1 MTHSLGKLGTGYQ
14 DVPRFKD
21 ARSRIDANSRTAQV
35 ALMRIA
41 TRLAAAF
48 AVYALACGWAQAGS
62 ITVYTALEN
71 DEVSVYLAAARQ
83 AMPDLH
89 VHVLRLSTGDL
100 AARLIAESAAP
111 HNDVIWGEAL
121 TDMLDPRIE
130 AELAPVTSPNIAKLP
145 SRYRAPDDKWFVA
158 TGYLAAF
165 CVNTDALAAQH
176 LPMPT
181 SWADLAKPVYKGQVV
196 MPDPQSSGTGYMI
209 VAAILQGMGADK
221 GWALLKQIAGN
232 VAQFSP
238 SGSSPCKLA
247 RTGEFP
253 IGVSFAF
260 TAMQSIR
267 QGFPIRMVIP
277 SSDVAYQLEAS
288 AMMKTSANQVDA
300 KRFLDWI
307 ASPQAA
313 ALYRKYKSIVAMPG
327 AGPTPEQIKDGLP
340 ADIAHRLYP
349 MDFKASMENRAATI
363 ARWKSDVAN

>member
-1 MTHSLGKLGTGYQ
+1 
-14 DVPRFKD
+14 
-21 ARSRIDANSRTAQV
+21 
-35 ALMRIA
+35 MRIA
-41 TRLAAAF
+41 TRLPAAF
-48 AVYALACGWAQAGS
+48 AMCILACGWARAGS

-100 AARLIAESAAP
+100 AARVLAESSSP
-111 HNDVIWGEAL
+111 RNDVIWGEAL

-130 AELAPVTSPNIAKLP
+130 AELAPVTSPDIAKLP
-145 SRYRAPDDKWFVA
+145 SRYRAADGKWFVT

-176 LPMPT
+176 LPIPT

-196 MPDPQSSGTGYMI
+196 MPDLQSSGTGYMI

-221 GWALLKQIAGN
+221 GWPLLKRMAGN

-238 SGSSPCKLA
+238 SGSGPCKLA

-267 QGFPIRMVIP
+267 QGFPLRMVIP
-277 SSDVAYQLEAS
+277 SSDVAYELEAS
-288 AMMKTSANQVDA
+288 ALMKASTHQADA
-300 KRFLDWI
+300 RRFLDWL

-313 ALYRKYKSIVAMPG
+313 ALYRKYKGIVAMPDG
-327 AGPTPEQIKDGLP
+327 GPTPEQVRDGLP
-340 ADIAHRLYP
+340 ADIGQRLYP
-349 MDFKASMENRAATI
+349 VDFGASMRNRAATI
-363 ARWKSDVAN
+363 ARWKRDVAN

>member
-1 MTHSLGKLGTGYQ
+1 MHIAS
-14 DVPRFKD
+14 
-21 ARSRIDANSRTAQV
+21 
-35 ALMRIA
+35 RIA
-41 TRLAAAF
+41 TVF
-48 AVYALACGWAQAGS
+48 AVFALASGWARAGS

-71 DEVSVYLAAARQ
+71 DEISVYLAAAHQ

-100 AARLIAESAAP
+100 AARLLAEAGSP

-130 AELAPVTSPNIAKLP
+130 AELEPVTSPAIAKLP
-145 SRYRAPDDKWFVA
+145 SRYRAPDGRWFVA

-165 CVNTDALAAQH
+165 CVNTDALAGQH
-176 LPMPT
+176 LPVPM
-181 SWADLAKPVYKGQVV
+181 SWADLAKPAYKGQIV

-209 VAAILQGMGADK
+209 VATILQGMGDDR
-221 GWALLKQIAGN
+221 GWPLLKRMAGN

-277 SSDVAYQLEAS
+277 SSNIAYELEAS
-288 AMMKTSANQVDA
+288 ALMKASTNQADA
-300 KRFLDWI
+300 RRFLDWV

-313 ALYRKYKSIVAMPG
+313 VLYRKYKSIVAAPG
-327 AGPTPEQIKDGLP
+327 TGPTPEQIKDGLP
-340 ADIAHRLYP
+340 ADVERRLYP
-349 MDFKASMENRAATI
+349 MDFEASMKHRAATI
-363 ARWKSDVAN
+363 ARWKSDIAN

>member
-1 MTHSLGKLGTGYQ
+1 
-14 DVPRFKD
+14 
-21 ARSRIDANSRTAQV
+21 
-35 ALMRIA
+35 MRIA
-41 TRLAAAF
+41 TRLVAAF
-48 AVYALACGWAQAGS
+48 AVLFLASGGARAGS

-71 DEVSVYLAAARQ
+71 DEVSIYLAAARQ

-100 AARLIAESAAP
+100 AARLLAESASP
-111 HNDVIWGEAL
+111 RNDVIWGEAL

-130 AELAPVTSPNIAKLP
+130 AELAPATSPAIAKLP
-145 SRYRAPDDKWFVA
+145 PRYRAPDNKWFAA

-165 CVNTDALAAQH
+165 CVNTEALAAQH
-176 LPMPT
+176 LPMPA
-181 SWADLAKPVYKGQVV
+181 SWADLARPAYKGQLV

-209 VAAILQGMGADK
+209 VAAILQGMGADR
-221 GWALLKQIAGN
+221 GWPLLKRIAGN

-267 QGFPIRMVIP
+267 QGFPVRMVIP
-277 SSDVAYQLEAS
+277 SSNVAYELEAS
-288 AMMKTSANQVDA
+288 ALMKSSTNPADA
-300 KRFLDWI
+300 RRFLDWV

-313 ALYRKYKSIVAMPG
+313 ALYRKYKSIVAAPG
-327 AGPTPEQIKDGLP
+327 TGPTPEQVKAGLP
-340 ADIAHRLYP
+340 ADIERRLYP
-349 MDFKASMENRAATI
+349 MDFESSMQQRAATI

>member
-1 MTHSLGKLGTGYQ
+1 
-14 DVPRFKD
+14 
-21 ARSRIDANSRTAQV
+21 
-35 ALMRIA
+35 MRIA
-41 TRLAAAF
+41 TRLIAAF
-48 AVYALACGWAQAGS
+48 AMCTLACGWARAGS

-71 DEVSVYLAAARQ
+71 DEISVYLAAARQ

-100 AARLIAESAAP
+100 AARLLAESASP
-111 HNDVIWGEAL
+111 RNDVIWGEAL

-130 AELAPVTSPNIAKLP
+130 AELAPVASPNIAKLP
-145 SRYRAPDDKWFVA
+145 SRYRAPGGKWFVT

-176 LPMPT
+176 LPLPT
-181 SWADLAKPVYKGQVV
+181 SWADLAKPVYKGQIV

-221 GWALLKQIAGN
+221 GWPLLKRIAGN
-232 VAQFSP
+232 VAQFSQ

-277 SSDVAYQLEAS
+277 SSSIAYQLEAS
-288 AMMKTSANQVDA
+288 ALMKNSTNKADA
-300 KRFLDWI
+300 RRFLDWI

-327 AGPTPEQIKDGLP
+327 PGPGPELIKNGLP
-340 ADIAHRLYP
+340 ADIGQRLYP
-349 MDFKASMENRAATI
+349 MDFEASMKNRAAII

>member
-1 MTHSLGKLGTGYQ
+1 
-14 DVPRFKD
+14 
-21 ARSRIDANSRTAQV
+21 
-35 ALMRIA
+35 MRIA
-41 TRLAAAF
+41 TRLVAAF
-48 AVYALACGWAQAGS
+48 AVCTLACSWARAGS

-71 DEVSVYLAAARQ
+71 DEISVYLAAARQ
-83 AMPDLH
+83 AMPDLQ

-100 AARLIAESAAP
+100 AARLIAESASP

-130 AELAPVTSPNIAKLP
+130 AELAPVDSPSIAKLP
-145 SRYRAPDDKWFVA
+145 ARYRAPDGKWFVA

-165 CVNTDALAAQH
+165 CVNTTALAAQH

-181 SWADLAKPVYKGQVV
+181 SWADLAKPVYKGQIV

-221 GWALLKQIAGN
+221 GWPLLKRVAGN
-232 VAQFSP
+232 VAQFSQ

-267 QGFPIRMVIP
+267 QGFPVRMVIP
-277 SSDVAYQLEAS
+277 SSHVAYELEAS
-288 AMMKTSANQVDA
+288 ALMKTSRNPVDA
-300 KRFLDWI
+300 RRFLDWV

-313 ALYRKYKSIVAMPG
+313 ALYRKYKGIVAEPG
-327 AGPTPEQIKDGLP
+327 SGPTPEQVADGLP
-340 ADIAHRLYP
+340 ANIGSRLYP
-349 MDFKASMENRAATI
+349 MDFEASMKNRAAII
-363 ARWKSDVAN
+363 AKWKSDVAN